1 MSDSEDVTLGI
12 GAKDNTHN
20 SAAKADVEMK
30 SSEVPQNNQV
40 LESIASAAQ

>member
-1 MSDSEDVTLGI
+1 MSDSEDGTFVR
-12 GAKDNTHN
+12 GAKENTHN

-30 SSEVPQNNQV
+30 SYEAPQNNQI